1 MKQRILKVRA
11 GVRYFKDAE
20 ICNKDQVWYKDD
32 PNNPSIPCV
41 DVDENGE
48 HIWCPEIDPNL
59 GKILNWEEGW
69 EADIHYKVCDGCEID
84 YYEEGKKICDNDGEY
99 YVPNFLCPGG
109 EGYGDYMI
117 MKIDQSGMIQ
127 DWDIKQFNGWV
138 KRHAAVVYIPGLIDK
153 NELT

>member
-11 GVRYFKDAE
+11 GVRYFEDTDV
-20 ICNKDQVWYKDD
+20 CYNNQDWHGDD
-32 PNNPSIPCV
+32 PDNPSIPCV
-41 DVDENGE
+41 EVDENGE
-48 HIWCPEIDPNL
+48 HIWCPEIDPNT
-59 GKILNWEEGW
+59 GKILNWKEGW
-69 EADIHYKVCDGCEID
+69 EADTHYKVCDECEID

-138 KRHAAVVYIPGLIDK
+138 KRHATVYIPGLIDK